1 MARTKFCGSTSR
13 LLLLSVPAFIM
24 LSGAVVTE
32 KARNC
37 YWCGPLADQVH
48 RSQRAP
54 PCKAA
59 DNHVTACDPDMPFCA
74 VIATS
79 PPYVESRL
87 CVKLYQDECYPL
99 FCNSTKTW
107 KMTCPCRGELCNGP
121 NTEREDEAFA
131 VLAKLVTKTRN
142 TRIKKRTH
150 LTTSKFTPTG
160 VEKTLIITN
169 MSALENEELNNLNSN
184 VTNKDQI
191 THIMLSDE
199 PVSNL
204 QNMKSEGM
212 SSLEIA
218 STSDTVKEFA
228 TSTPAVEIGTIIDH
242 NTLAEKEVTSGPETT
257 KHEKLINNIVKPS
270 EVLPAAEA
278 LQQNTTPKVVSDKV
292 TVQTNASFEATDQT
306 TTESDIETTTM
317 KYDDKK
323 NGGYKVC
330 TTTYLMSLSVITL
343 YVYFNKYAPS
353 YLH

>member
-1 MARTKFCGSTSR
+1 MFFFS
-13 LLLLSVPAFIM
+13 FI
-24 LSGAVVTE
+24 
-32 KARNC
+32 
-37 YWCGPLADQVH
+37 
-48 RSQRAP
+48 
-54 PCKAA
+54 AA
-59 DNHVTACDPDMPFCA
+59 
-74 VIATS
+74 
-79 PPYVESRL
+79 YVESRL

-142 TRIKKRTH
+142 TRIKKRNH

-169 MSALENEELNNLNSN
+169 MSTLDELNNLNSN

-199 PVSNL
+199 PVSIH
-204 QNMKSEGM
+204 QNMKSEGK

-218 STSDTVKEFA
+218 ATSDTVKEFA
-228 TSTPAVEIGTIIDH
+228 TSTPEVEIGTIIDH
-242 NTLAEKEVTSGPETT
+242 NTSAEKEVTSGPETT
-257 KHEKLINNIVKPS
+257 KHERLINNTVKPS
-270 EVLPAAEA
+270 EVLPTAEA
-278 LQQNTTPKVVSDKV
+278 LQQNTTPKSVSDKI
-292 TVQTNASFEATDQT
+292 TVQTTVSFEATDQA

-317 KYDDKK
+317 KHDDEK
-323 NGGYKVC
+323 NGGYKIC
-330 TTTYLMSLSVITL
+330 TTTYLMSLSVVTYI
-343 YVYFNKYAPS
+343 YFNKYAPS